1 MNKERNR
8 FKKPTGEKHDKAFT
22 DKWFAYLNGDS
33 KAKEGVTY
41 KNVFLDDFEKM
52 DKTKKYIDAIKRDRK
67 KPSAKKNGRDVN
79 VTSPVGDDKPETDEA
94 MKSMSERKLVTLK
107 NPLLTGNFKKVRRTS
122 LGLGKNAESSKHI
135 IHRFFC
141 RE

>member
-41 KNVFLDDFEKM
+41 KNVFLDNFEKM

-79 VTSPVGDDKPETDEA
+79 VTSPVGDDKPETDTSNQIHVGGQLGYPQEG
-94 MKSMSERKLVTLK
+94 VTYK
-107 NPLLTGNFKKVRRTS
+107 QFQEKVRS
-122 LGLGKNAESSKHI
+122 LG
-135 IHRFFC
+135 
-141 RE
+141 

>member
-79 VTSPVGDDKPETDEA
+79 VTSPVGDDKPETDT
-94 MKSMSERKLVTLK
+94 SNLIQV
-107 NPLLTGNFKKVRRTS
+107 GNQVGYPEESITYRQFQEKVRRTS
-122 LGLGKNAESSKHI
+122 LGLG
-135 IHRFFC
+135 
-141 RE
+141 

>member
-52 DKTKKYIDAIKRDRK
+52 ELEYKKIYIFSLIYLLSHD
-67 KPSAKKNGRDVN
+67 
-79 VTSPVGDDKPETDEA
+79 
-94 MKSMSERKLVTLK
+94 LQ
-107 NPLLTGNFKKVRRTS
+107 PLLN
-122 LGLGKNAESSKHI
+122 
-135 IHRFFC
+135 
-141 RE
+141 

>member
-1 MNKERNR
+1 MNKNRNR

-67 KPSAKKNGRDVN
+67 KPSAKKNGREVN
-79 VTSPVGDDKPETDEA
+79 VTSPVGDDKPETDT
-94 MKSMSERKLVTLK
+94 RNLIQV
-107 NPLLTGNFKKVRRTS
+107 GNQVGYPEESITYRQFQEKVRRTS
-122 LGLGKNAESSKHI
+122 LGLG
-135 IHRFFC
+135 
-141 RE
+141 

>member
-22 DKWFAYLNGDS
+22 DKWFAYINGDS

-41 KNVFLDDFEKM
+41 KNLFLDDFEKM

-79 VTSPVGDDKPETDEA
+79 VTSPVGDDKPETDRSNEIHVGTQVGYPEE
-94 MKSMSERKLVTLK
+94 SITYRQFQE
-107 NPLLTGNFKKVRRTS
+107 KVRRTS
-122 LGLGKNAESSKHI
+122 LGLG
-135 IHRFFC
+135 
-141 RE
+141 

>member
-79 VTSPVGDDKPETDEA
+79 VTSPVGDDKPETDT
-94 MKSMSERKLVTLK
+94 SNLIQV
-107 NPLLTGNFKKVRRTS
+107 GNQVGYPEESITYRQFQEKVRRTF
-122 LGLGKNAESSKHI
+122 LGLG
-135 IHRFFC
+135 
-141 RE
+141 

>member
-79 VTSPVGDDKPETDEA
+79 VTSPVGDDKPETDTSNQIHVGTQVGYPEE
-94 MKSMSERKLVTLK
+94 SITYRQFQE
-107 NPLLTGNFKKVRRTS
+107 KVRRTS
-122 LGLGKNAESSKHI
+122 LGLG
-135 IHRFFC
+135 
-141 RE
+141 

>member
-1 MNKERNR
+1 MNKNRNR

-79 VTSPVGDDKPETDEA
+79 VTSPVGDDKPETDR
-94 MKSMSERKLVTLK
+94 SSEIHVGGQLGYPQEGVTYK
-107 NPLLTGNFKKVRRTS
+107 QFQEKVRS
-122 LGLGKNAESSKHI
+122 LG
-135 IHRFFC
+135 
-141 RE
+141 

>member
-1 MNKERNR
+1 MNKNRNR

-79 VTSPVGDDKPETDEA
+79 VTSPVGDDKPETDRSNEIH
-94 MKSMSERKLVTLK
+94 V
-107 NPLLTGNFKKVRRTS
+107 GNQVGYPEESITYRQFQEKVRRIS
-122 LGLGKNAESSKHI
+122 LGLG
-135 IHRFFC
+135 
-141 RE
+141 

>member
-79 VTSPVGDDKPETDEA
+79 VTSPVGDDKPETDR
-94 MKSMSERKLVTLK
+94 SSEIHVGTQVGYPEESITYRQ
-107 NPLLTGNFKKVRRTS
+107 FQEKVRRTS
-122 LGLGKNAESSKHI
+122 LGLG
-135 IHRFFC
+135 
-141 RE
+141 